1 MKDVFKVAGRVINVE
16 ILTDRDN
23 RSKGVATVQFE
34 DPSMALNAIC
44 ILSRAYSHKH
54 ITSHKLSHTVLVY
67 RQPRIYFSLLR
78 KF

>member
-1 MKDVFKVAGRVINVE
+1 MAGRVLNVE

-44 ILSRAYSHKH
+44 ILCCLQCMCVRTYVLDNTVCMYVCMYEYTVEGTLFSEYSD
-54 ITSHKLSHTVLVY
+54 
-67 RQPRIYFSLLR
+67 
-78 KF
+78 